1 MDEKKKKRHERRE
14 QPGAPKNVALI
25 DRRAL
30 LLGLPAAGLL
40 GGALAACSGTTG
52 TLRSDGTTTDARAP
66 DGAAGRDA
74 AVAKTD
80 GSPDSISACSPTA
93 NDALGPFY
101 EGGAP
106 ERTTLASQGEPGERT
121 EVSGVV
127 YGPDCKTPLAG
138 AIVDVWHADAQ
149 GNYHA
154 AGQEYRLRGQMK
166 TDSAGRYAF
175 ESIRPG
181 NYDGRPAHYHL
192 IVSRPGHQPLTTQIY
207 FAGDPFLGPKDS
219 CPPPTCNSA
228 DPGRVIVFAPKQDK
242 TLIAGRFDVVLRKA

>member
-1 MDEKKKKRHERRE
+1 MDKRKKHDERSE
-14 QPGAPKNVALI
+14 EPTATKNVGLI

-30 LLGLPAAGLL
+30 LLGIPAAGLL

-52 TLRSDGTTTDARAP
+52 TLRSDAATDARAA
-66 DGAAGRDA
+66 DGAAGSDM
-74 AVAKTD
+74 AVASD
-80 GSPDSISACSPTA
+80 GSPDGINACNPTA

-106 ERTTLASQGEPGERT
+106 ERTTLASQSEPGERT

-228 DPGRVIVFAPKQDK
+228 DPGRVITFAPKQGAA
-242 TLIAGRFDVVLRKA
+242 TLLAGHFDVVLRKA